1 MVLFSFLSEKTLR
14 MAVEHLLRV
23 EGICFDAIYTRI
35 QTFKKSDEYFNYNQI
50 YIDFEIVPRDADP
63 NI

>member
-1 MVLFSFLSEKTLR
+1 

-50 YIDFEIVPRDADP
+50 YIDFEIVPRDVDP